1 MGRSFDQNKRYDI
14 RWYLKMRSVVIV
26 FLTCI
31 LPGGICYVASSSDR
45 PDIHNI
51 SENKESRIVSI
62 KLIPRHSELNRR
74 RRERTLLDVSR
85 LEKEEDEDKDEDEY
99 RRRDE
104 AVQVGAL
111 FEVSKIRYEIVF
123 INFILM
129 QIRIL

>member
-1 MGRSFDQNKRYDI
+1 
-14 RWYLKMRSVVIV
+14 
-26 FLTCI
+26 
-31 LPGGICYVASSSDR
+31 VASSSDR

-85 LEKEEDEDKDEDEY
+85 LEKEEDKDKDEY

-111 FEVSKIRYEIVF
+111 FEVSKTRYEIVF